1 MLADGADAAPDLV
14 DMCARYIQ
22 ASASSSGGA
31 GWASCHTAAEMCELV
46 VGVLGSVT
54 TVRVLELLQRLALP
68 RVVIDKTPSYIETP
82 STLRRAEP
90 SSPMDSLVP
99 LQLHVVVGSLRK
111 PALPLISPMHHVIP
125 PR

>member
-46 VGVLGSVT
+46 VGVLRQPVCSES
-54 TVRVLELLQRLALP
+54 ELLDANLVRAAREEEKGYVHKHQVYTRVP
-68 RVVIDKTPSYIETP
+68 RATC
-82 STLRRAEP
+82 
-90 SSPMDSLVP
+90 
-99 LQLHVVVGSLRK
+99 
-111 PALPLISPMHHVIP
+111 
-125 PR
+125 